1 MGRNEVEP
9 YVIHRLKQVG
19 WSGNPHFESGVF
31 VQLHAASG
39 GIPRRINQIANRLLL
54 LGAVEQ
60 RTRIDEIML
69 RSVLEEMETERAYD
83 EGRIKPAVAPPP
95 AAATPSPKPEPA
107 QAPVD
112 TLAITQLLAER
123 DAQIAELQQAVVEL
137 AAQADA
143 VSGAAVHPEIET
155 LTAQVA
161 RLEARI
167 FDQERAIRQ
176 TLTMLIEWIEGEM
189 EQTKAA

>member
-1 MGRNEVEP
+1 
-9 YVIHRLKQVG
+9 
-19 WSGNPHFESGVF
+19 SGNPHFESGVF
-31 VQLHAASG
+31 VQLHAARG
-39 GIPRRINQIANRLLL
+39 GIPRRINQTAIRLLL

-69 RSVLEEMETERAYD
+69 RSVREEMETEPAYD

-143 VSGAAVHPEIET
+143 VSGADRKSTRLNSSHVKISYAVFC
-155 LTAQVA
+155 L
-161 RLEARI
+161 
-167 FDQERAIRQ
+167 
-176 TLTMLIEWIEGEM
+176 
-189 EQTKAA
+189 KKKKN